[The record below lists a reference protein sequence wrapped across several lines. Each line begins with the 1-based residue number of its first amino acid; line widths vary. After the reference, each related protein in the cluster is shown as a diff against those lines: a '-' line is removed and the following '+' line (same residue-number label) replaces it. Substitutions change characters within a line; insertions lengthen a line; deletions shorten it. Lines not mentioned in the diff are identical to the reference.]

1 MEKYKSINLTLK
13 VSEYIYKEIHYYTYI
28 TEEKLTP
35 LIYCLQRLQGQL
47 CGTHL
52 RISILK
58 LLRELVSFIF
68 AGLISQILGP
78 K

>member
-1 MEKYKSINLTLK
+1 MYIEKR
-13 VSEYIYKEIHYYTYI
+13 HYYAYI
-28 TEEKLTP
+28 TEEKPTP
-35 LIYCLQRLQGQL
+35 LIFCFQSLQGQL

-52 RISILK
+52 RISMFK

-68 AGLISQILGP
+68 AETISQILGP

>member
-1 MEKYKSINLTLK
+1 MHIQ
-13 VSEYIYKEIHYYTYI
+13 IRHYQTYI
-28 TEEKLTP
+28 TEENPTP
-35 LIYCLQRLQGQL
+35 LIYCFQSLQGQL

-58 LLRELVSFIF
+58 LLRKLVSFIF
-68 AGLISQILGP
+68 VGTISQILGP

>member
-1 MEKYKSINLTLK
+1 MSI
-13 VSEYIYKEIHYYTYI
+13 YIYKKRHYYTYI
-28 TEEKLTP
+28 TEEKPTP
-35 LIYCLQRLQGQL
+35 LIYCLQSLQGQL

-58 LLRELVSFIF
+58 LLRELVSLIF
-68 AGLISQILGP
+68 TGIISQILGL

>member
-1 MEKYKSINLTLK
+1 MN
-13 VSEYIYKEIHYYTYI
+13 IYTKKGHYYTYI
-28 TEEKLTP
+28 TEEKPTP
-35 LIYCLQRLQGQL
+35 LISYLQRLQGQL

-68 AGLISQILGP
+68 VGTISQILGP

>member
-1 MEKYKSINLTLK
+1 MSIYIQKKTL
-13 VSEYIYKEIHYYTYI
+13 SYLI
-28 TEEKLTP
+28 TEEKPTP
-35 LIYCLQRLQGQL
+35 LIYCLQSLQGQL

-68 AGLISQILGP
+68 AGTIS
-78 K
+78 

>member
-1 MEKYKSINLTLK
+1 MN
-13 VSEYIYKEIHYYTYI
+13 IYTKKRHYN
-28 TEEKLTP
+28 EEKPTP
-35 LIYCLQRLQGQL
+35 LIYCLQSLQGQC

-58 LLRELVSFIF
+58 LLRELVSFTF
-68 AGLISQILGP
+68 AGTISQMLGP

>member
-1 MEKYKSINLTLK
+1 MN
-13 VSEYIYKEIHYYTYI
+13 IYTKKRHYYTYI
-28 TEEKLTP
+28 TEEKPTP
-35 LIYCLQRLQGQL
+35 LIYCLQSLQGQL

-58 LLRELVSFIF
+58 LLRELVSLIF
-68 AGLISQILGP
+68 AGTISQILGP